1 MHTPRGKQSQRLVSA
16 RWNAKPRQKGTFRKG
31 CVGWK
36 IKISLLLK
44 QKTHKLCLSF
54 SSQPNI

>member
-1 MHTPRGKQSQRLVSA
+1 MHMPRGKQSQRLVSA
-16 RWNAKPRQKGTFRKG
+16 RWYAKPKQKGTFRKG

-44 QKTHKLCLSF
+44 QKTHNLE
-54 SSQPNI
+54 